1 MKVPDA
7 PHASAEKK
15 DSTPAQDQSA
25 TANVTAEAPT
35 PAERVITLEE
45 LAKHNTEQDLWLAV
59 EGGVY
64 ECAHSA
70 RSIIFVV
77 HD

>member
-7 PHASAEKK
+7 PHAAAEKK
-15 DSTPAQDQSA
+15 DSTPAQDQNA
-25 TANVTAEAPT
+25 TAKVSAEAT
-35 PAERVITLEE
+35 KPAERVITLEE

-64 ECAHSA
+64 ECAQSA
-70 RSIIFVV
+70 RSTCLL
-77 HD
+77 D